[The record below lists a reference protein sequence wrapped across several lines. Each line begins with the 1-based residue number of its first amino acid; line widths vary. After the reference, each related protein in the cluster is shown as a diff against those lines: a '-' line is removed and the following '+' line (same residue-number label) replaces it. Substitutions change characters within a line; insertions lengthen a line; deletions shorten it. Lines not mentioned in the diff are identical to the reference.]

1 MLAPVETDE
10 PVAPESLLKL
20 VSYGC
25 KGPGGKA
32 CGCRNLHY
40 TAPLCAATVRVELVQ
55 TLQLSQMKTL
65 DLIPKRPKNIHK
77 S

>member
-1 MLAPVETDE
+1 MNQWHQKVYSNLCHVGAMVLVERPVD
-10 PVAPESLLKL
+10 A
-20 VSYGC
+20 G
-25 KGPGGKA
+25 
-32 CGCRNLHY
+32 NLRY

-65 DLIPKRPKNIHK
+65 DLIPKRPKNIEE